1 MQKGFF
7 GSLFDLSFSSL
18 VTTKIIKVLY
28 VLALIVIGL
37 GALALI
43 ITGFADSVT
52 SGVLMLVI
60 VAPLFALLYV
70 VYTRVIL
77 EVVIVLFRILETNQ
91 QIAANTAGGASPAD
105 PAGFAPP
112 STPVA

>member
-91 QIAANTAGGASPAD
+91 
-105 PAGFAPP
+105 
-112 STPVA
+112 